1 MAMLYKISL
10 LSLSP
15 THILL
20 NRLQNL
26 TSLSSSSFST
36 VNSPIRSSAT
46 STKKQKQKSALA
58 KEKRRTRSDKDFD
71 MDAVMDRSESRHHF
85 PVMLAE
91 VLDVF
96 SNRSLTSFVD
106 CTLGAAGHS
115 SAVINGHAELKYF
128 VGMDVDPVAHNMA
141 QARINSVVEKQLD
154 GGVKVFTLLRNFRHI
169 KSALRETGDE
179 RLVDG
184 SIDGILMDLGMSSM
198 QVDNPQRGFSVLAD
212 GPLDMRMDPQAS
224 LKAED
229 ILNSWPES
237 EVGRVLRD
245 FGEESNWRNLQKKIV
260 QARLDGGLH
269 STSDLLNLIRRVT
282 PAMKGGRQGWIKT
295 ATRVFQALRIAV
307 NDELKT
313 LEDSL
318 YSCFDCLSPGGRLAV
333 ISFHSLEDR
342 IVKQTFLDIIKGRE
356 DESCDNSD
364 LRKVSDEI
372 KEKEAWIKHVING
385 SNGIILTK
393 RPITP
398 SAEEEKL
405 NRRSRSAKL
414 RVIQKNSSLSIL
426 FLVRIPPTS
435 LMAKAIPLCNKWC
448 GYRHHC
454 FKHSPSFSI
463 PKFSYWAS
471 RKKTVIKV
479 IAEDSSGSN
488 VKRANLSAAKSERIK
503 LPDYNDGVGG
513 KKYHISEFLRQPSG
527 IAAMLNTRAL
537 QTFESL
543 DANTYRCSLP
553 KLQFLNFEAAPMMDL
568 RVTPTEEDCLVE
580 MLSCKFEG
588 SEVVEE
594 QNNHFSA
601 LMVNHMTWGGADAES
616 FLEVDVKLN
625 LTLEIYTKPFTMM
638 PVSAVERPGNLIMQA
653 LVDKLVPLL
662 LRQMLQ
668 DYDEWVQKQSG
679 NTT

>member
-1 MAMLYKISL
+1 MAILYKISS
-10 LSLSP
+10 LSLSTTP
-15 THILL
+15 LLL

-26 TSLSSSSFST
+26 TSLSCYSFST
-36 VNSPIRSSAT
+36 VNSSIRSTTTT

-71 MDAVMDRSESRHHF
+71 MDAVMERCESRHHI

-96 SNRSLTSFVD
+96 STRSLTSFVD

-115 SAVINGHAELKYF
+115 SAVINGHGELKYF
-128 VGMDVDPVAHNMA
+128 VGMDVDPVAHDMA
-141 QARINSVVEKQLD
+141 QAQINSVLEKQLD
-154 GGVKVFTLLRNFRHI
+154 GGVKVFTFLRNFRHI
-169 KSALRETGDE
+169 KSTLRETGE
-179 RLVDG
+179 EKLVDG

-212 GPLDMRMDPQAS
+212 GPLDMRMDLQAS

-245 FGEESNWRNLQKKIV
+245 YGEESNWRNLQKKIV
-260 QARLDGGLH
+260 QARLNGGLH
-269 STSDLLNLIRRVT
+269 STSDLLDLICRVT

-342 IVKQTFLDIIKGRE
+342 IVKQTFLDIIKGSE
-356 DESCDNSD
+356 DESCDNGD
-364 LRKVSDEI
+364 LRKVSDEM
-372 KEKEAWIKHVING
+372 KEKESWIKHVING

-414 RVIQKNSSLSIL
+414 RVIQKQTNGVDIPNTASDIRLLPSLDS
-426 FLVRIPPTS
+426 VT
-435 LMAKAIPLCNKWC
+435 
-448 GYRHHC
+448 
-454 FKHSPSFSI
+454 
-463 PKFSYWAS
+463 
-471 RKKTVIKV
+471 
-479 IAEDSSGSN
+479 EDSSGSN
-488 VKRANLSAAKSERIK
+488 VKRANLSASKTERIK
-503 LPDYNDGVGG
+503 LPDYNDGIGG
-513 KKYHISEFLRQPSG
+513 KKYHISEFLSQPSG
-527 IAAMLNTRAL
+527 IAAVLNTGAL

-568 RVTPTEEDCLVE
+568 RVTSTEDDCLVE

-588 SEVVEE
+588 SEIVEE
-594 QNNHFSA
+594 QNSHFS
-601 LMVNHMTWGGADAES
+601 DAES

-625 LTLEIYTKPFTMM
+625 LTLEIYTRPFTMM
-638 PVSAVERPGNLIMQA
+638 PVSAVERPGNLMMQT

-662 LRQMLQ
+662 LQQMLQ
-668 DYDEWVQKQSG
+668 DYDEWVQKQLE